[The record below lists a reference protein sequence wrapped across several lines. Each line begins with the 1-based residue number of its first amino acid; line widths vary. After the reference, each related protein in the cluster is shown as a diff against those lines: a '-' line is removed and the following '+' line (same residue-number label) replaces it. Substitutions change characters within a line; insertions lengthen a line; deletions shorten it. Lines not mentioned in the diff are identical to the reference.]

1 MSRDIYM
8 LYADEIG
15 HEPLTDREK
24 YLALSNK
31 RIEEIRLDWIDKPWV
46 SKAITTNLSNALF
59 WLEQTSKPLTPKQA
73 KLARAIMEFAMSKL
87 ENEIVDAILSR
98 DQDKAR
104 ALISI
109 MSDEQLSEFHIAIS
123 RLLAIINK
131 EVGKR

>member
-31 RIEEIRLDWIDKPWV
+31 RIEEVRLDWIDKPWV